1 MCQQTRET
9 ETWMPPM
16 AMESLQNHPGESS
29 GDFGFTDDNQE
40 DQDQTVKDY
49 YEDSYNDEEDEDY
62 EDETSGSGDANE
74 SKSGRVWLPPTEVR
88 CPCRHRAR
96 NCHGPESGRLEIVS
110 KPLGRPKSTSFLF
123 SHFPH
128 LVGVLLTPWP
138 PGGRNC
144 RANVHFESKR
154 RTFVEDGVEQTKT
167 QPKMP
172 SWGNW
177 PLCAQVG
184 WHPKADNGIPER
196 SGPAV
201 HHDPEPETAPDD
213 NEIRSVRN
221 SPRLGSQLPS
231 NVLMSHAAEGVFTR
245 MEVLA
250 ALICGGGVA
259 LTVAVLLVVLLL
271 HRMKKKDEGS
281 YELVRKPIYTKA
293 PTAEIYA

>member
-1 MCQQTRET
+1 MSSFGTSDNLLAFGLFILFPTWFSSVASESTRET

-74 SKSGRVWLPPTEVR
+74 SKSGRVWLPPTE
-88 CPCRHRAR
+88 
-96 NCHGPESGRLEIVS
+96 
-110 KPLGRPKSTSFLF
+110 
-123 SHFPH
+123 
-128 LVGVLLTPWP
+128 
-138 PGGRNC
+138 
-144 RANVHFESKR
+144 
-154 RTFVEDGVEQTKT
+154 
-167 QPKMP
+167 
-172 SWGNW
+172 
-177 PLCAQVG
+177 
-184 WHPKADNGIPER
+184 HPKADNGIPER